1 MSDQE
6 SLNFAKLACCEL
18 SFQTVS
24 GFAVASPGPFGT
36 ESDRLRDTIVKS
48 DAIWKLISELPAV
61 KQNRVTQSAHSLFL
75 VTLTLSLFTSLASAD
90 QQPSAIEAEKPKSS
104 VSYRDL
110 ILSHKPVA
118 YWSFE
123 RYEQNGFNSQ
133 AVRSPDKSKAGKPV
147 PALVSGQPMNLLA
160 GPRPAEFPLFDA
172 QNQAA
177 AFQPGKGF
185 LRVVDPGEKS
195 IFDFTAGDAITL
207 EAWINPNSTKSGQF
221 YYIIG
226 KGRTN
231 RKGVARDNQNYSL
244 RLTGSEISFLF
255 CTQPEKKGEKPTYHR
270 WTSSG
275 GGISTHNWHHVAVT
289 YSFGKKK
296 NLNAYVDG
304 QPVSGKWDVGGDT
317 SRTPVVDNDEVW
329 IGSSMGGS
337 ANSSF
342 NGQLDEVAVY
352 RKALSA
358 KQVASHFEYAAFDSQ
373 IDWTTIPEDRL
384 RVDILEGIPNKKSWK
399 FRPPR
404 LAETFT
410 QPHFAFIEIPNRYS
424 ERGVKVDRPDPFMVR
439 AMSRMTLPQG
449 KKRILLRARNAA
461 RLYID
466 DKLVAK
472 TDFHRIT
479 NSGHD
484 IVYDVDLSL
493 APNIRPLHRGDT
505 EQVVDYTGD
514 GKPHR
519 IRFEMIVGGS
529 RHRPDFGETAVFIGN
544 PGEDFQLLTPSDQLV
559 MLTDKDWLPFE
570 REYRYSLIAVNAARR
585 REASAKED
593 QYWESRH
600 QLAKA
605 EILKQP
611 QVNVPSAVKGLRAN
625 NAIDHFINQRL
636 AKEQIAQ
643 TPLLGDLAFLR
654 RLSLDTTGTVPSPG
668 QINAYLADDPE
679 TRRAKAI
686 QRFINDP
693 AWADSWVGYWQDV
706 LAENPNILNPT
717 LNNTGPFRWWIHE
730 SFYDNKPFD
739 RFLTELVLMEGSKYF
754 GGPAGF
760 EMASQN
766 DAPMAAKAHIIG
778 QAFLGLNMQCA
789 RCHDAPFHDFKQRDL
804 FSLAAMLKRSSQGV
818 PKTSSIPGF
827 DPKSNSMLVSV
838 TLLPGEKVTPQWTFE
853 ELVKPGKFPE
863 NYLRSPQDTR
873 QQLAAT
879 ITSPQNERF
888 VNVIVNRVWKRYL
901 GHGLVE
907 PVDDWD
913 GQEPSHPELLK
924 YLSQQF
930 VIHGYDLKYLSQLIF
945 ESDLYQRE
953 AAIDSSKVEGFTET
967 PYHFSSPVLR
977 RMEAEQ
983 IVDSLFLICGKPLD
997 AGPMCIDI
1005 DGARDYHVSL
1015 DLGTPRRAWQFT
1027 SPSNER
1033 DRPSL
1038 ALPFGQPFITLL
1050 KTFGWRD
1057 TRQSPQTVREST
1069 STPLQ
1074 PALLANGILG
1084 QRFTRLSDD
1093 SDFTELALQDVT
1105 LEALIKTT
1113 VMKTLTREPTTEE
1126 LNMFTE
1132 LLQPGFAERV
1142 NPQAELVSRERLPR
1156 NLVSWSNHVNS
1167 RANEI
1172 KVELEGAVKKGD
1184 PPTKRLNNDWRNR
1197 YEDLLWSLLNSPE
1210 FIFVP

>member
-1 MSDQE
+1 MNYLAFVKRSLCLLSLLLVLPLSVSPSYAQKEKSTKVEKSPKVAAPASYRELILADQPT
-6 SLNFAKLACCEL
+6 LYWNFETPASEGYNSVVTVKEKTEPVKALISGKLA
-18 SFQTVS
+18 
-24 GFAVASPGPFGT
+24 
-36 ESDRLRDTIVKS
+36 K
-48 DAIWKLISELPAV
+48 PA
-61 KQNRVTQSAHSLFL
+61 
-75 VTLTLSLFTSLASAD
+75 
-90 QQPSAIEAEKPKSS
+90 
-104 VSYRDL
+104 
-110 ILSHKPVA
+110 
-118 YWSFE
+118 
-123 RYEQNGFNSQ
+123 
-133 AVRSPDKSKAGKPV
+133 
-147 PALVSGQPMNLLA
+147 A
-160 GPRPAEFPLFDA
+160 GPRPSEFPLFTTE
-172 QNQAA
+172 NQAA
-177 AFQPGKGF
+177 AFQPGEGF

-195 IFDFTAGDAITL
+195 ILDFTAGDAITL
-207 EAWINPNSTKSGQF
+207 EAWVNLNSTKAGRH

-231 RKGVARDNQNYSL
+231 RKGVARDNQNYGF
-244 RLTGSEISFLF
+244 RITGSEISFLF
-255 CTQPEKKGEKPTYHR
+255 RGQPEKKDQKADFHR

-275 GGISTHNWHHVAVT
+275 AGISAHNWHHVAVT
-289 YSFGKKK
+289 YTFGKKK
-296 NLNAYVDG
+296 SLKAYVDG
-304 QPVSGKWDVGGDT
+304 QPVSGKWDMGGDT
-317 SRTPVVDNDEVW
+317 TLAPVVDNDEVW

-337 ANSSF
+337 AGSSF
-342 NGQLDEVAVY
+342 DGQLDELAVY

-358 KQVASHFEYAAFDSQ
+358 KQVASHFKYHAPDPQ
-373 IDWTTIPEDRL
+373 IDWTAIPEDRVK
-384 RVDILEGIPNKKSWK
+384 VDVLEGIPNKKSWT

-404 LAETFT
+404 LAESFT
-410 QPHFAFIEIPNRYS
+410 QPHFALIEIPNRYS
-424 ERGVKVDRPDPFMVR
+424 ERGVKVDRPDPYLVR
-439 AMSRMTLPQG
+439 AMSNVAIPKG
-449 KKRILLRARNAA
+449 KKRILIRARNAS

-466 DKLVAK
+466 DKLVAE
-472 TDFHRIT
+472 TGFHKI
-479 NSGHD
+479 SGSAHGH
-484 IVYDVDLSL
+484 VFKVDRSL
-493 APNIRPLHRGDT
+493 APNIRPLHRGDQ
-505 EQVVDYTGD
+505 EKVIEFTGD

-519 IRFEMIVGGS
+519 VRFEMIVGGS
-529 RHRPDFGETAVFIGN
+529 RHRPDFGETAVFIGE
-544 PGEDFQLLTPSDQLV
+544 PKQDFQLLTPGDETI

-570 REYRYSLIAVNAARR
+570 REYRYSLIAVNATRR

-611 QVNVPSAVKGLRAN
+611 QVKVPSAVKGLRAN

-636 AKEQIAQ
+636 AKEKIAQ
-643 TPLLGDLAFLR
+643 APLLGDLAFLR
-654 RLSLDTTGTVPSPG
+654 RLSLDTTGTVPTTE
-668 QINAYLADDPE
+668 QISAYLADDPK

-686 QRFINDP
+686 QRFIHDP

-706 LAENPNILNPT
+706 LAENPNIVNPT

-739 RFLTELVLMEGSKYF
+739 RFLTELVMMEGSKYF

-778 QAFLGLNMQCA
+778 QTFLGLNMQCA

-818 PKTSSIPGF
+818 PKTSSVPGF
-827 DPKSNSMLVSV
+827 DFNSNSMLISV

-853 ELVKPGKFPE
+853 ELVKPGAYPQ

-888 VNVIVNRVWKRYL
+888 ANVIVNRVWKRYL

-913 GQEPSHPELLK
+913 GQEPSYPELLK

-983 IVDSLFLICGKPLD
+983 IVDSLFTICGKPLD
-997 AGPMCIDI
+997 AGRMCIDI
-1005 DGARDYHVSL
+1005 DGARDYHSSL

-1057 TRQSPQTVREST
+1057 TRQSPLTVREYAAT
-1069 STPLQ
+1069 ALQ
-1074 PALLANGILG
+1074 PAILANGVVG
-1084 QRFTRLSDD
+1084 KRFTRLSDD
-1093 SDFTELALQDVT
+1093 SDFTALALEKQSVADLVKST
-1105 LEALIKTT
+1105 FL
-1113 VMKTLTREPTTEE
+1113 KTLTREPTQSE
-1126 LNMFTE
+1126 LKMFVE
-1132 LLQPGFAERV
+1132 LLQPGYTERV
-1142 NPQAELVSRERLPR
+1142 NEKAEIVTREPLPR
-1156 NLVSWSNHVNS
+1156 NLVAWSNHLS
-1167 RANEI
+1167 PEANEI
-1172 KVELEGAVKKGD
+1172 KVSLESSVKEGD
-1184 PPTKRLNNDWRNR
+1184 LPTQRLNADWRNR
-1197 YEDLLWSLLNSPE
+1197 YEDMLWTLLNSPE
-1210 FIFVP
+1210 FLFVP

>member
-1 MSDQE
+1 M
-6 SLNFAKLACCEL
+6 N
-18 SFQTVS
+18 
-24 GFAVASPGPFGT
+24 
-36 ESDRLRDTIVKS
+36 
-48 DAIWKLISELPAV
+48 
-61 KQNRVTQSAHSLFL
+61 QNRETQCAHSLL
-75 VTLTLSLFTSLASAD
+75 LASLALSLFPILASAD
-90 QQPSAIEAEKPKSS
+90 QSKTETVAESQKAPA
-104 VSYRDL
+104 SYREL

-118 YWSFE
+118 YWGFE
-123 RYEQNGFNSQ
+123 QREQNGFNSQ
-133 AVRSPDKSKAGKPV
+133 SMRGQDGSESAKPLT
-147 PALVSGQPMNLLA
+147 ALVSGKRVDLAA

-172 QNQAA
+172 KNQAA
-177 AFQPGKGF
+177 AFQPGNGF
-185 LRVVDPGEKS
+185 LRVVDPGEES
-195 IFDFTAGDAITL
+195 IFDFAAGDAITL
-207 EAWINPNSTKSGQF
+207 EAWINPNSTKSGQY

-231 RKGVARDNQNYSL
+231 RKGVSRDNQNYSL

-255 CTQPEKKGEKPTYHR
+255 CTQPEKKGGKPIYHR
-270 WTSSG
+270 WTSTG
-275 GGISTHNWHHVAVT
+275 GGISTHNWHHVALTCV
-289 YSFGKKK
+289 FGKKK
-296 NLNAYVDG
+296 SLKAYIDG

-317 SRTPVVDNDEVW
+317 TRSPVVDNDEVW

-337 ANSSF
+337 VNSSF
-342 NGQLDEVAVY
+342 NGQLDEVALY
-352 RKALSA
+352 RTALTAS
-358 KQVASHFEYAAFDSQ
+358 QVASHFKYITSDPQ
-373 IDWTTIPEDRL
+373 IDWATIPEDRV

-404 LAETFT
+404 FAETFT
-410 QPHFAFIEIPNRYS
+410 QPHFALIEIPNRYS
-424 ERGVKVDRPDPFMVR
+424 ERGLKVDRPDPFLVR

-449 KKRILLRARNAA
+449 KKRILVRARNAA

-466 DKLVAK
+466 DKLVAE
-472 TDFHRIT
+472 TGFHKIT
-479 NSGHD
+479 SSGHD

-505 EQVVDYTGD
+505 EKVVEYNGD
-514 GKPHR
+514 GKLHR

-544 PGEDFQLLTPSDQLV
+544 PGEDFQLLTPSDQVV
-559 MLTDKDWLPFE
+559 MLTDEDWLPFA
-570 REYRYSLIAVNAARR
+570 RQYRHNQIAVNAKHRR
-585 REASAKED
+585 AASQKED

-600 QLAKA
+600 QIAKA
-605 EILKQP
+605 DALSQP
-611 QVNVPSAVKGLRAN
+611 QIKVPAAEKGLRAN

-636 AKEQIAQ
+636 AKEKADQA
-643 TPLLGDLAFLR
+643 PLLGDLAFLR
-654 RLSLDTTGTVPSPG
+654 RLSLDTTGTVPAPT
-668 QINAYLADDPE
+668 QISEYLADDPK

-686 QRFINDP
+686 QRLINDP
-693 AWADSWVGYWQDV
+693 AWADNWVGYWQDV

-739 RFLTELVLMEGSKYF
+739 RFLTELVMMEGSKYF

-778 QAFLGLNMQCA
+778 QAFLGLNMKCA

-804 FSLAAMLKRSSQGV
+804 FSLAAMLKRNPQGV
-818 PKTSSIPGF
+818 PKTSSVPGF
-827 DPKSNSMLVSV
+827 DSKSNSMLISV

-853 ELVKPGKFPE
+853 ELVKPGTFPQ

-879 ITSPQNERF
+879 ITSPQNKRF

-901 GHGLVE
+901 GQGLVE
-907 PVDDWD
+907 PVDDWQ
-913 GQEPSHPELLK
+913 GQEPSHPELLE

-930 VIHGYDLKYLSQLIF
+930 VIHGYDLKYLARLIF
-945 ESDLYQRE
+945 ESDLYQRQ
-953 AAIDSSKVEGFTET
+953 ATTDINTIEGMLDTT
-967 PYHFSSPVLR
+967 YHFSSPVLR

-983 IVDSLFLICGKPLD
+983 IVDSLFMICGKPLD
-997 AGPMCIDI
+997 AGRMCIDI
-1005 DGARDYHVSL
+1005 DGARDYHNSL
-1015 DLGTPRRAWQFT
+1015 DLGSPRRAWQFT

-1038 ALPFGQPFITLL
+1038 ALPFGQPFITLM

-1057 TRQSPQTVREST
+1057 TRQSPVTVREST

-1074 PALLANGILG
+1074 PAILANGILG
-1084 QRFTRLSDD
+1084 RRFTRLSDD

-1105 LEALIKTT
+1105 LEALIKAT
-1113 VMKTLTREPTTEE
+1113 VMKTLTRTPTTKEF
-1126 LNMFTE
+1126 NMFKE
-1132 LLQPGFAERV
+1132 LLQPGYAERV

-1156 NLVSWSNHVNS
+1156 NLVGWSNHVNP

-1172 KVELEGAVKKGD
+1172 KVELEVAVKQGD
-1184 PPTKRLNNDWRNR
+1184 PPTRRLNDDWRKR
-1197 YEDLLWSLLNSPE
+1197 YEDMLWTLLNSPE